1 MKLIISLAF
10 AVGILAVA
18 SALTC
23 RICEFSLGSFCVTG
37 SSTKNCTQSCST
49 IKTYAGSHYLFSKWQ
64 CDPNCN
70 ATAKIQ
76 TDHILKIDYTVSCC
90 NTTECNSGNHV
101 QLSLSLGVGMVLLW
115 LLKAL

>member
-10 AVGILAVA
+10 AVGLLAVA

-23 RICEFSLGSFCVTG
+23 RTCDFRVGSLCVTG
-37 SSTKNCTQSCST
+37 SHTANCTGSCST
-49 IKTYAGSHYLFSKWQ
+49 IKTYAGSVPLFSKLQ
-64 CDPNCN
+64 CDPNCT
-70 ATAKIQ
+70 ATAKTQ
-76 TDHILKIDYTVSCC
+76 TDNILKIDYTISCC